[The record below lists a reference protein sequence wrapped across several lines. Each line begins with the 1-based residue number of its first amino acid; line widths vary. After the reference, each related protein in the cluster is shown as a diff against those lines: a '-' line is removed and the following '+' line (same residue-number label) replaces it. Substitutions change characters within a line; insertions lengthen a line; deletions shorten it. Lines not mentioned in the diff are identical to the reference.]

1 MEQLVR
7 PSIRPED
14 IEEVWEIVE
23 RLTARKRAEQPISPL
38 QARLQKLARAIRDHT
53 VLGTLTLV
61 GVVVLS
67 HVYADSVWANVFRA
81 ISILI
86 GLLAIACPLLL
97 IGSAVPFLR
106 QRYKTPFAQL
116 HSRAFDDITLDLPA
130 IAQLARCERGAVG
143 YVLVQYRHRRQ
154 AFENRAALIAGPL
167 SKIGLFPALG
177 AFAIVAIKVW
187 PIDSRWLHAMIFLI
201 PAFYLVNFVDY
212 ELLEEMDR
220 TIALL
225 EYSETQ
231 RDQIGPKLPS
241 EAIDR
246 RLWPD

>member
-1 MEQLVR
+1 MDQLVS

-14 IEEVWEIVE
+14 IDEVWEIVE
-23 RLTARKRAEQPISPL
+23 QLTTRKRSEQPISRL
-38 QARLQKLARAIRDHT
+38 QARLQKMARTIRDHT
-53 VLGTLTLV
+53 VLGALTLA
-61 GVVVLS
+61 VVVALS
-67 HVYADSVWANVFRA
+67 HVYADSAWGNVFLA

-86 GLLAIACPLLL
+86 GLLAIASPLLL

-116 HSRAFDDITLDLPA
+116 HSRVFEDITLDLPA
-130 IAQLARCERGAVG
+130 VAQLMRCERGAVE

-187 PIDSRWLHAMIFLI
+187 PVDSRWLHAMIFLI

-231 RDQIGPKLPS
+231 RDQVDQQVTQRS
-241 EAIDR
+241 N
-246 RLWPD
+246 